1 MSSLENID
9 MLSSQQQLFQQLFQ
23 QRRRF
28 PIKMVALEYHD
39 IYGPC
44 IITTLSAI
52 QQVNFG
58 LKYERA
64 KKRYKIPLLEN
75 SPGEKEENFLRIQ
88 KAYQHT
94 VEMYPVFLGGVWS
107 SSLLLHQGPSVALGL
122 LYIVARSK
130 YFRGYTEAAPKRIP
144 GYKLCTFSLLGMTV
158 CSFVGVGG
166 VVLSKV
172 LGDRCFPI
180 CFVYK
185 IPTNIVKAFGKEMR
199 RDLFEKT
206 QKMENFL

>member
-1 MSSLENID
+1 
-9 MLSSQQQLFQQLFQ
+9 
-23 QRRRF
+23 
-28 PIKMVALEYHD
+28 MVAIEYHE

-44 IITTLSAI
+44 IITTLSAV

-64 KKRYKIPLLEN
+64 KKRYKVPLLEN
-75 SPGEKEENFLRIQ
+75 NSGDENFQRVQ

-94 VEMYPVFLGGVWS
+94 VDMYPVFLGGLWS
-107 SSLLLHQGPSVALGL
+107 SSLLLHQGPATALGL

-144 GYKLCTFSLLGMTV
+144 GYKLCMFSLLGMTV
-158 CSFVGVGG
+158 CSFVGVSG

-172 LGDRCFPI
+172 LGKSLIRLLP
-180 CFVYK
+180 
-185 IPTNIVKAFGKEMR
+185 GE
-199 RDLFEKT
+199 
-206 QKMENFL
+206 